1 MRLPMASVLVVDP
14 DSSRAK
20 IVTDALSRSGHGGR
34 RVESAAGALETLDAA
49 LFDLVVVAES
59 GDEHGA
65 AFLARLATRWPDLPV
80 VIVAGNDALA
90 NANEVLRTGV
100 ADSFTTPLAPE
111 EVSFVVG
118 KVLSAAASVAAKPP
132 RAPSRASA
140 LLGETEPMKK
150 LRELIQKTAAG
161 TSTTLVRGE
170 TGTGKELVARAVH
183 AQSPRRDKPFVK
195 IDCASLPDAL
205 LESELFGYEKGAF
218 TGAVARKPGRIE
230 LAEGGTLFLDEI
242 GEISPALQAK
252 LLRLLQDREFERLG
266 GRQTLRIDVRFV
278 LATHRDLETM
288 VENGSFRSDLFHR
301 LNVVSLWIP
310 PLRARRDDVPLL
322 AREFTDRACAAAD
335 KLPLAISDDALRL
348 LRSQRWPGNVRQLEN
363 FIERLVVLSDGQTL
377 TPADVERELVQ
388 KPEFLT
394 QRTETRGSTTD
405 VDPGAIPEELSET
418 VRRAERAALL
428 SALKRTDGNRTIA
441 ARVLGVSR
449 ATLYNKLKELGIE

>member
-1 MRLPMASVLVVDP
+1 MRRLMASVLIVDP
-14 DSSRAK
+14 DAVRAK
-20 IVTDALSRSGHGGR
+20 VVMDVLSGASHGSRHVT
-34 RVESAAGALETLDAA
+34 SAAAAIEALDAG

-59 GDEHGA
+59 ADADGA
-65 AFLARLATRWPDLPV
+65 ALLARLATRWPDLPI
-80 VIVAGNDALA
+80 VIVAGSDALA
-90 NANEVLRTGV
+90 NANEVLRAGV
-100 ADSFTTPLAPE
+100 ADSLTTPLVPE
-111 EVSFVVG
+111 EVTFVVA
-118 KVLSAAASVAAKPP
+118 KVLSAAAPVAAKPP
-132 RAPSRASA
+132 RAPSRVSA
-140 LLGETEPMKK
+140 LLGETEPMRK
-150 LRELIQKTAAG
+150 LRDLIQKTAAG
-161 TSTTLVRGE
+161 SSTTLVRGE

-183 AQSPRRDKPFVK
+183 AQSPRRDRPFVK
-195 IDCASLPDAL
+195 IDCASLPDTL

-242 GEISPALQAK
+242 GEVSPAIQAK

-266 GRQTLRIDVRFV
+266 SQKSQRIDVRFV

-301 LNVVSLWIP
+301 LNVVTLWIP

-335 KLPLAISDDALRL
+335 KLPLPIADEAMRL

-377 TPADVERELVQ
+377 TAADVERELVQ

-405 VDPGAIPEELSET
+405 VDPGAIPEELAET

-428 SALKRTDGNRTIA
+428 SALKRTDGNRTTA